1 MKESKPLGWER
12 KRDGNELLKMSPED
26 VQGQVGVGGIG
37 SVRVVCETERLG
49 DCFWGQ
55 GQ

>member
-1 MKESKPLGWER
+1 
-12 KRDGNELLKMSPED
+12 MSPED

-37 SVRVVCETERLG
+37 SVRVVYETERLG